1 MKTIAILNQKGGSGK
16 STLVECLAVAAE
28 LDGQAV
34 AILDMDPQ
42 GTTYEWAK
50 RRLTT
55 AQDEA
60 RQRGEDAKVVAAM
73 TVNPPVIS
81 VSQANYKDEWER
93 LRDLDADLVF
103 IDTPA
108 RLDTWA
114 MNAAELSDLVI
125 IPAKP
130 TVKDLERV
138 EASIK
143 LACVT
148 QARPAFVVLNQAR
161 ARGGRTAQAEAFI
174 KDKKFPVCPARL
186 GFRVAFEDADTF
198 GQTPQEYEPSGLAAK
213 EIQRV
218 YRYTSRLLDQLTKR
232 KVDDGTEEETELSR
246 RVG

>member
-1 MKTIAILNQKGGSGK
+1 MKTITVLNQKGGSGK

-28 LDGQAV
+28 LDGLAA

-42 GTTYEWAK
+42 GTAYEWGK
-50 RRLTT
+50 RRVSN
-55 AQDEA
+55 AQDIASE
-60 RQRGEDAKVVAAM
+60 RGEDPAEAD
-73 TVNPPVIS
+73 VNPPVIS
-81 VSQANYKDEWER
+81 VTQANYKDEWQR
-93 LRDLDADLVF
+93 LKDIGADIIIF
-103 IDTPA
+103 DTPA

-148 QARPAFVVLNQAR
+148 DVRPAFVILNQVRSSGDR
-161 ARGGRTAQAEAFI
+161 AAQAESFI
-174 KDKKFPVCPARL
+174 KAKKYPVCPASL
-186 GFRVAFEDADTF
+186 GFRVAFEDADTI
-198 GQTPQEYEPSGLAAK
+198 GQTPQEYEPKGKAAK
-213 EIQRV
+213 EIAHV
-218 YRYTSRLLDQLTKR
+218 YRYTSKLLHEITSKEVNNGIE
-232 KVDDGTEEETELSR
+232 KEKLSR

>member
-1 MKTIAILNQKGGSGK
+1 MKTIAVLNQKGGSGK
-16 STLVECLAVAAE
+16 STLVECLAVAAD

-42 GTTYEWAK
+42 GTTYQWGK
-50 RRLTT
+50 RRKAT
-55 AQDEA
+55 ALETA
-60 RQRGEDAKVVAAM
+60 VERGEDPAEV

-81 VSQANYKDEWER
+81 VSQADYQDKWEDM
-93 LRDLDADLVF
+93 RDMGADLVI

-114 MNAAELSDLVI
+114 MNAAELADLVI

-148 QARPAFVVLNQAR
+148 EARPAFVVLNQVR
-161 ARGGRTAQAEAFI
+161 AQGDRTAQAEAFI
-174 KDKKFPVCPARL
+174 KAKNYPVCPARL
-186 GFRVAFEDADTF
+186 GYRVAYEDADAY
-198 GQTPQEYEPSGLAAK
+198 GQTPQEYEPSGQAAE
-213 EIQRV
+213 EIAMV
-218 YRYTSRLLDQLTKR
+218 YRYTGKLLQELTSKE
-232 KVDDGTEEETELSR
+232 VHHAEETQPSR
-246 RVG
+246 KAG

>member
-16 STLVECLAVAAE
+16 STLVECLAVAAD

-42 GTTYEWAK
+42 GTSYEWGK
-50 RRLTT
+50 RRKAT
-55 AQDEA
+55 AMEQAEEA
-60 RQRGEDAKVVAAM
+60 GEDPAEVA
-73 TVNPPVIS
+73 VNPAVIA
-81 VSQANYKDEWER
+81 VTQANYKDEWQR
-93 LRDLDADLVF
+93 LKDLGADLVI

-143 LACVT
+143 LACT
-148 QARPAFVVLNQAR
+148 TETRPAFIVLNQVR
-161 ARGGRTAQAEAFI
+161 PQGDRTAQAEEFI
-174 KDKKFPVCPARL
+174 KAKRYPVCPARL
-186 GFRVAFEDADTF
+186 GFRVAFEDADTI
-198 GQTPQEYEPSGLAAK
+198 GQTPQEYEPKGQAAL
-213 EIQRV
+213 EIAHV
-218 YRYTSRLLDQLTKR
+218 YRYTSKLLHELTSKE
-232 KVDDGTEEETELSR
+232 VNNGTDKEEESGR
-246 RVG
+246 RFG